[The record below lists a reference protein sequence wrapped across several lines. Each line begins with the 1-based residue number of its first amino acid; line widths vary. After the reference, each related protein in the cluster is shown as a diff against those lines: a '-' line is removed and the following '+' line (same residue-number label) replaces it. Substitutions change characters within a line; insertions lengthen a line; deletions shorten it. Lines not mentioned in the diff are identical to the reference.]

1 MTAFFERLRSAAREH
16 ASQLCVGL
24 DPDPSRIPGGAGGA
38 LQHCRTVVRATL
50 PHACCYKP
58 NAAFWEQY
66 GAAGL
71 DALAELRQQIPA
83 EIPVLYDAKRAD
95 VPGTMRAYAHAA
107 FGALG
112 MDAVTAHAYHG
123 LDSLEELTRH
133 EDRGVYVVC
142 RTSNPG
148 GADLQDHE
156 LDGRALYLGVAE
168 LAGRANAHGNVA
180 LVVGAT
186 VPVQVAEVRAHS
198 PLPFLLPGVGAQG
211 GDLEASVRA
220 AWTGDPASCLVAT
233 SRAVL
238 YADDPA
244 AAARSFKDA
253 INDVLA
259 AV

>member
-1 MTAFFERLRSAAREH
+1 MSFFERLRSAARDH
-16 ASQLCVGL
+16 RSQLCVGL

-38 LQHCRTVVRATL
+38 LQHCLAIVRATVE
-50 PHACCYKP
+50 HACCYKP

-66 GAAGL
+66 GIQGL
-71 DALAELRQQIPA
+71 EALAELRQQIPP

-95 VPGTMRAYAHAA
+95 VPGTMRAYAHAV

-112 MDAVTAHAYHG
+112 MDAMTAHAYHG
-123 LDSLEELTRH
+123 LDSLLELTQH
-133 EDRGVYVVC
+133 EDRGVFVVC

-148 GADLQDHE
+148 GADLQDRA
-156 LDGRALYLGVAE
+156 LDGRPLYLQVAE
-168 LAGRANAHGNVA
+168 LAEHANDRGNVG

-186 VPVQVAEVRAHS
+186 VPAQVAHVRAHS
-198 PLPFLLPGVGAQG
+198 ALPFLLPGVGAQG
-211 GDLEASVRA
+211 GDLEGSVRA

-238 YADDPA
+238 YADDPG
-244 AAARSFKDA
+244 AAARSFKEA
-253 INDVLA
+253 INEVLA